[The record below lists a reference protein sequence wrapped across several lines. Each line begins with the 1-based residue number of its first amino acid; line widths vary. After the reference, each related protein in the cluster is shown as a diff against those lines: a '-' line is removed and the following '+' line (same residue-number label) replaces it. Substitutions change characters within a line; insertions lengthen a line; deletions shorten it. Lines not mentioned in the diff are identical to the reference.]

1 MGFFAWVKAKAGEID
16 ADDLFAYKT
25 NRRVVIRDRKLGI
38 ARILIIVGLFMYVV
52 VYEVIMQHGYLIK
65 DVPIGFNTLSI
76 RRGGWDSV
84 DPACCTGEGG
94 WCDTKCVFPAAGG
107 GTACEAQVDSAACVS
122 NACEWVESSNETA
135 FGSPRGRLRC
145 VGWDRYNAVH
155 PAAEEYSASI
165 TTRVTVSKYRE
176 LPVECRLNVSGSSCG
191 DWEEQSREPYF
202 TTGIE
207 DMTIMMAHG
216 VYGQEVERVVMA
228 QEMNKAVLNDA
239 NDDVYLSFCG
249 AGTASGRGFRTDS
262 AARCDADD
270 KSRPGDI
277 FSVRELLHAA
287 GVETLDK
294 LRSDGGSS
302 SDTLRYD
309 GLVLLLIVKY
319 DGSGID
325 SDMRYSMSVKALQ
338 GIEFF
343 FEEPLYTTTAGG
355 QLVREVWKRHGLR
368 IVSVASGHVVRFA
381 FAELMKTLVI
391 GMGLMKVASVV
402 VELLIMLLPV
412 SGVYKRYRDVKT
424 IDFSDFDK
432 DKVRDMHDLHFALG
446 EVRTGGPLDP
456 LEEMQLHRVD
466 VPKPS
471 FTKFG
476 DTFNGYNRRAS
487 AEGQPGNGKANSSR
501 NNSPSSAVNPKLN
514 QPLLASSLDSR
525 KPSSTTIHATS
536 FPESSSL
543 AASSPAPGGAG
554 SPQGRTGYL

>member
-1 MGFFAWVKAKAGEID
+1 
-16 ADDLFAYKT
+16 
-25 NRRVVIRDRKLGI
+25 
-38 ARILIIVGLFMYVV
+38 
-52 VYEVIMQHGYLIK
+52 
-65 DVPIGFNTLSI
+65 
-76 RRGGWDSV
+76 
-84 DPACCTGEGG
+84 
-94 WCDTKCVFPAAGG
+94 
-107 GTACEAQVDSAACVS
+107 
-122 NACEWVESSNETA
+122 
-135 FGSPRGRLRC
+135 
-145 VGWDRYNAVH
+145 
-155 PAAEEYSASI
+155 
-165 TTRVTVSKYRE
+165 
-176 LPVECRLNVSGSSCG
+176 
-191 DWEEQSREPYF
+191 
-202 TTGIE
+202 
-207 DMTIMMAHG
+207 
-216 VYGQEVERVVMA
+216 
-228 QEMNKAVLNDA
+228 
-239 NDDVYLSFCG
+239 
-249 AGTASGRGFRTDS
+249 
-262 AARCDADD
+262 
-270 KSRPGDI
+270 
-277 FSVRELLHAA
+277 
-287 GVETLDK
+287 
-294 LRSDGGSS
+294 
-302 SDTLRYD
+302 
-309 GLVLLLIVKY
+309 
-319 DGSGID
+319 
-325 SDMRYSMSVKALQ
+325 MRYSMSVKALQ

-536 FPESSSL
+536 FLVVGCFFPGTWWCGVPTGAHRVSLNKGRQVSLGTKASTISGLPDIHPLLLRYLWWCGTSAFEQEALVESQGQRFLLSTGIL
-543 AASSPAPGGAG
+543 PPQVREAG
-554 SPQGRTGYL
+554 QLWWP